1 MNTPS
6 PIYAIGDIHGELAK
20 LTTLI
25 SRCEQHAGGRST
37 TFVFL
42 GDYIDRGPDS
52 AGAIRTLMGLQSRP
66 RTRVIALRGNVRQ
79 RRTGS
84 VGIISRRNEFL
95 LPGDLTLELIGV
107 TRYCVNLSQGD
118 SRGSPAA
125 VGAAP
130 RANIRSRF
138 ETGCP

>member
-52 AGAIRTLMGLQSRP
+52 AGVIRTLMGLQSRP

-79 RRTGS
+79 RRTGP
-84 VGIISRRNEFL
+84 VGIS
-95 LPGDLTLELIGV
+95 PGGMSSCYPVI
-107 TRYCVNLSQGD
+107 
-118 SRGSPAA
+118 
-125 VGAAP
+125 
-130 RANIRSRF
+130 
-138 ETGCP
+138 